1 MRFSIR
7 LNVAAVAWWCA
18 LIFFFWK
25 GDPFSL
31 SINWFLWCG
40 RGLQT
45 HAASGHF
52 SSSEKP
58 LLFYWKGPKLRS
70 WGAQMAETAII
81 WLPCSTALWVRRRAP
96 FLWAREEMT
105 YKPIFPPRLQI
116 AWVFFS
122 SFLHPLCLTQ
132 LFYSMLWTA
141 FLLRAHT
148 SCIKHGSRFHKTTFL
163 LLVNKHVKIIRSK
176 KGAFITKICLQQLFT
191 LLSTLAYMKRIRPI
205 WAPIWGPLRAFL
217 GAPLF
222 SPSSPFCPFMGSFFW
237 VSSAVFSS
245 PFLSFS
251 PSFAFAS
258 RGHFWRQASF
268 FPFRQFC
275 IFALCHS
282 PRRGG
287 GKIRRERKD
296 FVLLHFCGF
305 ETYCP
310 ASAVGRKTC
319 SFFVTIQYSTS

>member
-7 LNVAAVAWWCA
+7 LNVAAAAWCA
-18 LIFFFWK
+18 LIFFLK
-25 GDPFSL
+25 RGSL
-31 SINWFLWCG
+31 LSVHQLIFVVRPRPSNTCCIWTF
-40 RGLQT
+40 
-45 HAASGHF
+45 F
-52 SSSEKP
+52 SSEKP

-81 WLPCSTALWVRRRAP
+81 WLPCSTALWIRRRAP

-205 WAPIWGPLRAFL
+205 WAPICGPLRAFL
-217 GAPLF
+217 GGPLF
-222 SPSSPFCPFMGSFFW
+222 SFPLLLSARSWVRSFGFP
-237 VSSAVFSS
+237 VRFFRLLF
-245 PFLSFS
+245 FLFLLRFRL
-251 PSFAFAS
+251 PRAFLE
-258 RGHFWRQASF
+258 ASF
-268 FPFRQFC
+268 FSPLSPVLYFRAVS
-275 IFALCHS
+275 FAET
-282 PRRGG
+282 R
-287 GKIRRERKD
+287 RREN
-296 FVLLHFCGF
+296 
-305 ETYCP
+305 
-310 ASAVGRKTC
+310 
-319 SFFVTIQYSTS
+319 